1 MSSSSG
7 ENQPPAREDPVDREI
22 TPAEIEELSAA
33 DELPAVI
40 PEPEV
45 RPVPAGLTAHPGPG
59 SVLVAEDPAI
69 LSANLNVGVRLF
81 TSAVAFVFVAFVF
94 AFFYLDAV
102 NSNNLFRPAGVNP
115 SAGYGIV
122 MLVCV
127 LGSAGAFVF
136 ARRSLDAR
144 TAGGWLAG
152 LWVSLALGLVVVVAQ
167 ILQYTNYGFNPES
180 GGYAS
185 VFVGWTAMFLV
196 FWLGGMYW
204 VETFL
209 AQSLRAPPEEV
220 ESEIEGPLAVMGP
233 SAAAC
238 IVYLLTL
245 AAIEFVAWVLLYLI
259 K

>member
-1 MSSSSG
+1 MSSTSG
-7 ENQPPAREDPVDREI
+7 ENQPPARKEPVDREI

-45 RPVPAGLTAHPGPG
+45 RPVPRGVTAHPGPG

-81 TSAVAFVFVAFVF
+81 ASAVAFVFVAFVF

-102 NSNNLFRPAGVNP
+102 NSNNLFRPSFANP

-136 ARRSLDAR
+136 ARRSLEAR
-144 TAGGWLAG
+144 AARGWLTG
-152 LWVSLALGLVVVVAQ
+152 LWVSLALGLVVVVVQ
-167 ILQYTNYGFNPES
+167 ILQYTNYGFSPQS

-185 VFVGWTAMFLV
+185 VFVGWTVMFLV
-196 FWLGGMYW
+196 FWLAALYW

-209 AQSLRAPPEEV
+209 AQSLRAPPAEV

-238 IVYLLTL
+238 IVYMLTL
-245 AAIEFVAWVLLYLI
+245 AVVEFVAWVLLYLI